1 MKILIIED
9 DQLLAKSLISILN
22 NSGMVC
28 DCAFTGK
35 EGLSF
40 IEIYQYDLIVL
51 DLMLPDI
58 SGEELVNTLR
68 KNKYDCPILVLSGL
82 AEDSSIT
89 KLLNSGAD
97 DYLTKPFSGDELIA
111 RIKAVVRRTK
121 GVASSVIAIGDLS
134 VDIGSQVVKFKG
146 KTINLTK
153 KEFSILELLA
163 LKKDRVISKL
173 NILEYLYDGLN
184 EPEPKIIDVFV
195 CKLRRK
201 LKKETSQEFISTVW
215 GQGYTIKTP
224 EEDNK
229 EVKED

>member
-1 MKILIIED
+1 MKILIVED
-9 DQLLAKSLISILN
+9 DELLAKSLVTILS

-28 DCAFTGK
+28 DCALTGK
-35 EGLSF
+35 EGFSY
-40 IEIYQYDLIVL
+40 IEMYQYDLIVL

-58 SGEELVNTLR
+58 RGDELVNMMR
-68 KNKYDCPILVLSGL
+68 KNKYTCPVLVLSGL
-82 AEDSSIT
+82 AEDTSKT
-89 KLLNSGAD
+89 NLLNLGAD
-97 DYLTKPFSGDELIA
+97 DYLTKPFSANELIA
-111 RIKAVVRRTK
+111 RIKAIVRRTK
-121 GVASSVIAIGDLS
+121 GVASSLVKIGDLS
-134 VDIGSQVVKFKG
+134 VDIGAQVVKYKD

-163 LKKDRVISKL
+163 LKKDKVVGKI

-201 LKKETSQEFISTVW
+201 LKKETNQDFVATVW

-224 EEDNK
+224 ED
-229 EVKED
+229 D